1 VSTTPV
7 ALLPLRLET
16 RYSADGSTLRVRIFP
31 DDIHVDA
38 LDRGVDDQERMAA
51 VAYWQ
56 AVWDP
61 ADRPDPDPWQQLIAI
76 VGPRR
81 APWVAEALR
90 PTNEAARPND
100 PPAFPAVNPRTRP
113 PAQVHTLP
121 TLFRAY
127 AFTTPVGA
135 ATPSFTTADSA
146 AVRDPLIVGPPT
158 DSDGTVVQ
166 FQNGVPVVGAELGWL
181 SDFDA
186 AKAAGMA
193 MEIPLATPFQPI
205 DHLVVVGMRD
215 DLDAATGSQRLGDL
229 LTAHTYTDGAAFLP
243 QASPTNNTDTDRSAW
258 SRAAQPNAPQSVPT
272 FAGGSNADVLA
283 RALGIPAATLAPFDH
298 ASDREQPWAQ
308 AMITALWNTTWEVIF
323 AKLTNPTTPGASL
336 SAVQREQLRT
346 HATSYVRGRGPI
358 PALRIGKQ
366 PYGLIPAVDLNAYR
380 PTTATIADGPLAAFL
395 ARARRL
401 WRAGVADV
409 PTVMSGDL
417 ESALPEILGS
427 SPVMSSLRVRSLTV
441 INKCYEPLPALVG
454 QEAADN
460 CDTQQGLDQ
469 MAHEL
474 LGFEATALLPTGQLA
489 KATRT
494 LGLPLTNPS
503 SDRTYI
509 AALIVA
515 LRSPDPVVLPEEHSV
530 LQALLGLAYAIET
543 QEWTNATADDGVTTL
558 HNALPH
564 FQGNVDVG
572 LVQNALRAVQTIGH
586 ADPLPIVDRAL
597 QAISASGVPRLNAN
611 TLLAAYPIDAVRP
624 PALVTAAT
632 RNNVN
637 VLTTV
642 PITAVQLSGE
652 ILARFKRHSDF
663 EAALITLQDVLED
676 QRALLVAEVL
686 DTSSHRLDA
695 WLTSLA
701 TARLDAQRAAGIEG
715 VTLGA
720 YGYVHG
726 IVASAPVETRPP
738 AGADGIGPVFMNPRD
753 GGFIHAPSL
762 DHAATAGV
770 LRSARLTHDPGDS
783 GSPALSIDL
792 SSRRVRTAVQV
803 ITGIRQGQPL
813 GALLGYRLER
823 RLHELSQ
830 TSGRQLDRYIYVLR
844 SVAPLRAGKL
854 TDPEASVVPV
864 AQEVNAV
871 ANVVDGA
878 RLLDL
883 YAMANGPALISQR
896 LTDGPDDA
904 TLTTYIARWGAP
916 APGDL
921 DAVLGAIG
929 ELAQVNDAV
938 ADLLL
943 AEGVHQLVRGNQAG
957 AAAALNAAGGGDGF
971 PPDPDVI
978 RTPRSGSAFTYRLVV
993 LTPLVTPSGTS
1004 GWSDAAVLARTYPEL
1019 EAWARSVLG
1028 PATRVVLAAE
1038 PLDSLANHELCA
1050 LDVVTLAG
1058 PALRE
1063 RLAGS
1068 PLAIR
1073 PAEWGR
1079 GIDRL
1084 VLSEIEALAVAARA
1098 VLASARPLTGT
1109 AVAAATELADAPPRS
1124 AEFAELIT
1132 QTTAA
1137 RTALANSAPPEG
1149 SADAMRLG
1157 IATAALAIMQSAGTD
1172 EAKLAALATA
1182 VAALAGPD
1190 VPVLPILPAIQAPGR
1205 PDELAAALAD
1215 PPDARGLRPWLARW
1229 AGIRAGTGRYAAMS
1243 LYRQALGAD
1252 PALRLY
1258 VVPHAAGEPW
1268 VGQPAPAGGTIS
1280 AAPRLSLIA
1289 EVAATPPEPTAV
1301 VHGFIVDEWADVL
1314 PSLRATT
1321 AAAVNAPAPSARPP
1335 QAVLIAVTPDGGDW
1349 SLDRLR
1355 DVVID
1360 TLQLA
1365 QERGVTL
1372 ERVPLAPRI
1381 IPALYVRDWS
1391 LQGQATPVMAM
1402 APLANVV
1409 SELTHPPKFVKG

>member
-1 VSTTPV
+1 
-7 ALLPLRLET
+7 
-16 RYSADGSTLRVRIFP
+16 
-31 DDIHVDA
+31 
-38 LDRGVDDQERMAA
+38 
-51 VAYWQ
+51 
-56 AVWDP
+56 
-61 ADRPDPDPWQQLIAI
+61 
-76 VGPRR
+76 
-81 APWVAEALR
+81 
-90 PTNEAARPND
+90 
-100 PPAFPAVNPRTRP
+100 
-113 PAQVHTLP
+113 
-121 TLFRAY
+121 
-127 AFTTPVGA
+127 
-135 ATPSFTTADSA
+135 
-146 AVRDPLIVGPPT
+146 
-158 DSDGTVVQ
+158 
-166 FQNGVPVVGAELGWL
+166 
-181 SDFDA
+181 
-186 AKAAGMA
+186 
-193 MEIPLATPFQPI
+193 
-205 DHLVVVGMRD
+205 
-215 DLDAATGSQRLGDL
+215 
-229 LTAHTYTDGAAFLP
+229 
-243 QASPTNNTDTDRSAW
+243 
-258 SRAAQPNAPQSVPT
+258 
-272 FAGGSNADVLA
+272 
-283 RALGIPAATLAPFDH
+283 
-298 ASDREQPWAQ
+298 
-308 AMITALWNTTWEVIF
+308 MITALWNTTWEVIF

-380 PTTATIADGPLAAFL
+380 PTTVTIADGPLAAFL
-395 ARARRL
+395 TRARRL

-409 PTVMSGDL
+409 PTVMTGDL

-427 SPVMSSLRVRSLTV
+427 SPVMSSLRVRSLTA

-494 LGLPLTNPS
+494 LGLPLTDQ

-509 AALIVA
+509 AAL
-515 LRSPDPVVLPEEHSV
+515 LSPDPVALPEERSV
-530 LQALLGLAYAIET
+530 LQALLGLANAIET
-543 QEWTNATADDGVTTL
+543 QEWTNATADDGVTAVS
-558 HNALPH
+558 NALPH

-572 LVQNALRAVQTIGH
+572 LVQNALRAVQTVDH

-597 QAISASGVPRLNAN
+597 QAIGASGVPLFNPD

-642 PITAVQLSGE
+642 PTTAVQLSGE

-663 EAALITLQDVLED
+663 KAALLTLHDEVPED

-701 TARLDAQRAAGIEG
+701 TARLDGQRAAGIEG

-726 IVASAPVETRPP
+726 IVASAPVETQPP

-753 GGFIHAPSL
+753 GGYIHAPSL

-792 SSRRVRTAVQV
+792 SSRRVRTALQV

-854 TDPEASVVPV
+854 TDPEASAVPV
-864 AQEVNAV
+864 AQEVTAV

-883 YAMANGPALISQR
+883 YATADGPGQISQR
-896 LTDGPDDA
+896 LTGGPDDA
-904 TLTTYIARWGAP
+904 TLTTYIARWEAP

-921 DAVLGAIG
+921 DVVFGAID

-957 AAAALNAAGGGDGF
+957 AAAALNAAGGGDGL

-993 LTPLVTPSGTS
+993 LTPPVTPSGTS
-1004 GWSDAAVLARTYPEL
+1004 GWTDAAVLARTYPEL

-1038 PLDSLANHELCA
+1038 PLDSLADHELCA

-1063 RLAGS
+1063 RLAGF
-1068 PLAIR
+1068 PMAIR

-1079 GIDRL
+1079 GSDRL
-1084 VLSEIEALAVAARA
+1084 VLSEIEALAVAARD
-1098 VLASARPLTGT
+1098 VLAGARPLTGT
-1109 AVAAATELADAPPRS
+1109 AVAAYTELADAPPRTR
-1124 AEFAELIT
+1124 F
-1132 QTTAA
+1132 
-1137 RTALANSAPPEG
+1137 RGAPHQGDGRPPRPGEQ
-1149 SADAMRLG
+1149 L
-1157 IATAALAIMQSAGTD
+1157 SAGRQRRR
-1172 EAKLAALATA
+1172 AATGHRDRRPRDP
-1182 VAALAGPD
+1182 ALGGHRRSQVGGAGD
-1190 VPVLPILPAIQAPGR
+1190 GRGRPGR
-1205 PDELAAALAD
+1205 PRRTGPAD
-1215 PPDARGLRPWLARW
+1215 PSGDPGPRPP
-1229 AGIRAGTGRYAAMS
+1229 GRAGGGPRGSTGRRRTAPVAGPMGG
-1243 LYRQALGAD
+1243 RPRRRG
-1252 PALRLY
+1252 PLR
-1258 VVPHAAGEPW
+1258 GDEPL
-1268 VGQPAPAGGTIS
+1268 PAGPWRRPGAGPLRGPARRRRAVGRPARPGRRHLPT
-1280 AAPRLSLIA
+1280 APRLSLIA
-1289 EVAATPPEPTAV
+1289 EVPATPPAPGDVA
-1301 VHGFIVDEWADVL
+1301 HGFMVDEW
-1314 PSLRATT
+1314 T
-1321 AAAVNAPAPSARPP
+1321 
-1335 QAVLIAVTPDGGDW
+1335 
-1349 SLDRLR
+1349 
-1355 DVVID
+1355 DVVPS
-1360 TLQLA
+1360 
-1365 QERGVTL
+1365 RG
-1372 ERVPLAPRI
+1372 
-1381 IPALYVRDWS
+1381 
-1391 LQGQATPVMAM
+1391 
-1402 APLANVV
+1402 
-1409 SELTHPPKFVKG
+1409 PPPPPP

>member
-1 VSTTPV
+1 MSTTPV

-38 LDRGVDDQERMAA
+38 LDRGVDDQERVAA

-56 AVWDP
+56 AVWNP
-61 ADRPDPDPWQQLIAI
+61 ANPLVPDPWQQLVATA
-76 VGPRR
+76 GPRR

-100 PPAFPAVNPRTRP
+100 PPAFPVVNPRTRP

-127 AFTTPVGA
+127 AFTTPAGTA
-135 ATPSFTTADSA
+135 APSFTTADSA
-146 AVRDPLIVGPPT
+146 PVRDPLIVAPPT

-166 FQNGVPVVGAELGWL
+166 FQNGVPVVGAELRWL

-186 AKAAGMA
+186 AKAAGMG
-193 MEIPLATPFQPI
+193 MEIPLATSFQPI
-205 DHLVVVGMRD
+205 DHLVVVGVRD
-215 DLDAATGSQRLGDL
+215 DLDAATGSQRLADL
-229 LTAHTYTDGAAFLP
+229 LTAHAYTDGAAFLP

-258 SRAAQPNAPQSVPT
+258 SRAAHPSAPQPVPT
-272 FAGGSNADVLA
+272 FASGSNGDVLA

-298 ASDREQPWAQ
+298 ASDGEQPWAQ

-323 AKLTNPTTPGASL
+323 AKLTNPATPGASL
-336 SAVQREQLRT
+336 SAAQREQLRS

-380 PTTATIADGPLAAFL
+380 PTAATIADGPLAAFL
-395 ARARRL
+395 TRARRL

-427 SPVMSSLRVRSLTV
+427 SPVMSSLRVRSLTA
-441 INKCYEPLPALVG
+441 INKCYEPLPALIG

-474 LGFEATALLPTGQLA
+474 LGFEATALPPTGQLA

-494 LGLPLTNPS
+494 LGLPLTDR
-503 SDRTYI
+503 SDLAYI
-509 AALIVA
+509 AAL
-515 LRSPDPVVLPEEHSV
+515 LSPDPVALPEERSV
-530 LQALLGLAYAIET
+530 LQALLGLANAIET
-543 QEWTNATADDGVTTL
+543 QEWTNATADDGVTAVS
-558 HNALPH
+558 NALPH

-572 LVQNALRAVQTIGH
+572 LVQNALRAVQTVGH
-586 ADPLPIVDRAL
+586 AGPLPIVDRAL
-597 QAISASGVPRLNAN
+597 QAIGASGVPLFNAN
-611 TLLAAYPIDAVRP
+611 ALLAAYPIDAVRP

-642 PITAVQLSGE
+642 PATAVQLSGE
-652 ILARFKRHSDF
+652 ILARFRRHSGF
-663 EAALITLQDVLED
+663 KAALLTLRDEVPED

-695 WLTSLA
+695 WVTSLA
-701 TARLDAQRAAGIEG
+701 TARLDGQRAAGIEG

-726 IVASAPVETRPP
+726 IVASAPVDTQPP
-738 AGADGIGPVFMNPRD
+738 AGAGGIGPVFMNPRD
-753 GGFIHAPSL
+753 GGYIHAPSL

-792 SSRRVRTAVQV
+792 SSRRVRTALQV

-864 AQEVNAV
+864 AQEVTAV

-883 YAMANGPALISQR
+883 YAMANGPAQISQR

-904 TLTTYIARWGAP
+904 ILTTYIARWEAP

-957 AAAALNAAGGGDGF
+957 AAAALNAAGGGDGL
-971 PPDPDVI
+971 PPDPEVV

-993 LTPLVTPSGTS
+993 LTPPVTPSGTS
-1004 GWSDAAVLARTYPEL
+1004 GWTDTAVLARTYPEL

-1038 PLDSLANHELCA
+1038 PLDSLADHELCA

-1063 RLAGS
+1063 RLAGP
-1068 PLAIR
+1068 PLAVR

-1079 GIDRL
+1079 GTDRL

-1098 VLASARPLTGT
+1098 VLAGARPLTGT

-1124 AEFAELIT
+1124 TEFAELIT

-1137 RTALANSAPPEG
+1137 RTGLANSAPPDG

-1157 IATAALAIMQSAGTD
+1157 TATAALAAAQSAGTD
-1172 EAKLAALATA
+1172 EAQLAALATA
-1182 VAALAGPD
+1182 VAALAGPN

-1205 PDELAAALAD
+1205 PDELAAALTD

-1229 AGIRAGTGRYAAMS
+1229 AGIRAGVGRYAAMN

-1268 VGQPAPAGGTIS
+1268 VGQPVPAGGTIS
-1280 AAPRLSLIA
+1280 IAPRLSLIA
-1289 EVAATPPEPTAV
+1289 EVAATPPAPTAV
-1301 VHGFIVDEWADVL
+1301 VHGFIVDEWTDVL
-1314 PSLRATT
+1314 PNPRATT
-1321 AAAVNAPAPSARPP
+1321 AAAVNAPAPNARPP
-1335 QAVLIAVTPDGGDW
+1335 QAVLIAVTPDGGEW

-1355 DVVID
+1355 DVVVD

-1402 APLANVV
+1402 APLANVI